1 MLFAC
6 YYSFMYPSMIMFS
19 TYLVT
24 LGYDASLVAVMMSV
38 SGLVSLAVR
47 PVLAAVIDQGRCRM
61 ITAVLVLS
69 MAAGTAVFFFT
80 PGRTLFHA
88 AAYAVLVSA
97 GSVCFMDVN
106 DSWVLKLVKETGQV
120 DYGRTR
126 AFGSAAFAVTGLIYG
141 YALSR
146 LGIWIAPICIFA
158 LLLLLFIT
166 TRMLPDP
173 SAVPQ
178 EKAGSNGFRGFLDV
192 IRKRKVAAFVL
203 CYALANATFNFTDN
217 YIPVL
222 ILEKGGTSAVT
233 GLNDFIMATIEFL
246 MLRRFTE
253 IADRI
258 GTDRIV
264 WLGMLGFCAK
274 AVLVALMPS
283 PGWIIAACLTQV
295 ISFCFMIPSR
305 MRFIEKNVEQ
315 DEIASAMSLTSFAGS
330 LFSTFVSNPVASQVI
345 PRIGTANTMILYG
358 LLAAFAAVCFALYLR
373 YTEGNKVQNI

>member
-47 PVLAAVIDQGRCRM
+47 PVLAAVIDWGRCRM
-61 ITAVLVLS
+61 ITAALVLS

-233 GLNDFIMATIEFL
+233 GLNDFIMARIGSVRTGSYGSGCWDSVR
-246 MLRRFTE
+246 RRF
-253 IADRI
+253 
-258 GTDRIV
+258 
-264 WLGMLGFCAK
+264 WW
-274 AVLVALMPS
+274 P
-283 PGWIIAACLTQV
+283 
-295 ISFCFMIPSR
+295 
-305 MRFIEKNVEQ
+305 
-315 DEIASAMSLTSFAGS
+315 
-330 LFSTFVSNPVASQVI
+330 
-345 PRIGTANTMILYG
+345 
-358 LLAAFAAVCFALYLR
+358 
-373 YTEGNKVQNI
+373 